1 MAPSAELIA
10 IEHDGKVLLSSNV
23 TPGFF
28 VSGRDRNEAAARF
41 VQFLRRTGAMPMADT
56 RAGTAAN
63 ADVDPSRPRAMYI
76 GFPFDANWGDRWM
89 YQVLA
94 RRLPVQFVHP
104 RTLEQHWQRAAPR
117 GHYDL
122 ALLGGGT
129 LINQKPQFYQEVA
142 AALGAGLP
150 VAAFG
155 TGVGEPERWGDH
167 RAQWAPLLAQF
178 RFLGVRGPLSGRL
191 LAEAGVTNHVVTGDS
206 CLLEDRPPLGA
217 VTSGAG
223 PLSLWLDLS
232 FGAQETRD
240 SLLFRHDL
248 LALLAR
254 LERERRIAITL
265 FTTWPVYLPWIEE
278 QIAVSFGERRPVL
291 TVDEKTR
298 GRLAEADLGL
308 VWRLHAA
315 AGLLHFAVPTLVV
328 SYESKCRDHLAHLGL
343 DDLVVGADADG
354 LGRVRQ
360 VLEGDL
366 EAWRRPARDRI
377 AAAVDQGHAQAEQH
391 LQRFVAAVA
400 ARP

>member
-56 RAGTAAN
+56 RAGAAAN
-63 ADVDPSRPRAMYI
+63 AGVDPTRPRAMYL

-89 YQVLA
+89 YQVLE
-94 RRLPVQFVHP
+94 RRLPVTFVHP

-117 GHYDL
+117 GHYQL

-167 RAQWAPLLAQF
+167 RAEWAPLLAQF
-178 RFLGVRGPLSGRL
+178 RFLGVRGPLSARL
-191 LAEAGVTNHVVTGDS
+191 LSEAGVSNHVVTGDS
-206 CLLEDRPPLGA
+206 CLLEDRPALAA

-232 FGAQETRD
+232 FGTHETRD

-291 TVDEKTR
+291 TIDENTR
-298 GRLAEADLGL
+298 SRLGEADLGL

-343 DDLVVGADADG
+343 DDLAVDADAEG
-354 LGRVRQ
+354 LGRLRQ

-366 EAWRRPARDRI
+366 EAWRRPARERI

-391 LQRFVAAVA
+391 LQRFIAAVA

>member
-28 VSGRDRNEAAARF
+28 VSGRDKNEAAARF
-41 VQFLRRTGAMPMADT
+41 VQFLRRTGAMPMADA
-56 RAGTAAN
+56 RAGAAAN
-63 ADVDPSRPRAMYI
+63 AEVDPSRPQAMYI

-104 RTLEQHWQRAAPR
+104 RTLEQHWQRATPR
-117 GHYDL
+117 GHYQL

-167 RAQWAPLLAQF
+167 RAAWAPLLAQF
-178 RFLGVRGPLSGRL
+178 QFLGVRGPLSARL

-206 CLLEDRPPLGA
+206 CLLEDRPALGA
-217 VTSGAG
+217 VTPGAD

-232 FGAQETRD
+232 FGAHETRD

-291 TVDEKTR
+291 TVDETTR
-298 GRLAEADLGL
+298 HRLGEADLGL

-391 LQRFVAAVA
+391 LQRFIAAVA